1 MLGGNFMNNIK
12 LIREIYGATQ
22 EQVAQA
28 IGVNRV
34 TVAKWEVGTAFASS
48 SKRERMSMYF
58 GIGPEYFYDKEV
70 TEEIKKML
78 VDTADKAKEVI
89 SMSGGKRNKEADYNK
104 LFSSTSFEDAMK
116 KYMFAMKMMLAS
128 ADNGDLETL
137 KTASLINTK
146 MGARLQAIIE
156 IREQESSNGEPSLT
170 ELMEKLED
178 KNSVDSH

>member
-34 TVAKWEVGTAFASS
+34 TVAKWEVDAAIASN

-58 GIGPEYFYDKEV
+58 GVGPEYFYDKEV
-70 TEEIKKML
+70 TEEIKQML
-78 VDTADKAKEVI
+78 INTAAKAKEVI
-89 SMSGGKRNKEADYNK
+89 TMSGGKRNKEEDYNK
-104 LFSSTSFEDAMK
+104 LFSSTSFEDAMR

-137 KTASLINTK
+137 KTASQINAK
-146 MGARLQAIIE
+146 MGSRLQAIID
-156 IREQESSNGEPSLT
+156 IREQESSKGEPSLT
-170 ELMEKLED
+170 ELLEKLEE
-178 KNSVDSH
+178 KK